1 MRNSGMIDQILTI
14 VLPLFVLIGLG
25 YAAARTG
32 VLDAGIGDALG
43 RFVYVIA
50 IPVLIF
56 RTLATSS
63 LDGVSP
69 WGFWFAYFTGVAVV
83 WTLGTLVVRKV
94 FRRDARAGVIA
105 GINAGFANTV
115 LVGVPLITAV
125 HGEAG
130 LVPLFVLISIHLPVL
145 TVVCALLMERAAVLD
160 GTQQPKPLPQLMA
173 DVAMNLA
180 TSPII
185 IGIVCGGLWRLTGWP
200 VTGIFADVLGRIAS
214 ATIPVALFS
223 LGMSMVAYGIRGN
236 LAPGLV
242 LSVLK
247 IGAMPAI
254 VWAMAT
260 YVVHLPPLWIS
271 VATLTAACPTGINAF
286 LFANRFGTGHAMSAN
301 SITLTTALA
310 VVTTGLWLVFLGS

>member
-1 MRNSGMIDQILTI
+1 MVDQILAI
-14 VLPLFVLIGLG
+14 VLPVFALIAIG
-25 YAAARTG
+25 YIAARIKL
-32 VLDAGIGDALG
+32 LDARIGDALG
-43 RFVYVIA
+43 QFVYVIA

-69 WGFWFAYFTGVAVV
+69 WGFWISYFTGVAVV
-83 WTLGTLVVRKV
+83 WTAGTLIIRKV
-94 FRRDARAGVIA
+94 FKREARAGVIG

-115 LVGVPLITAV
+115 LVGIPLITAL

-145 TVVCALLMERAAVLD
+145 TIVCAVLMERAAVLD
-160 GTQQPKPLPQLMA
+160 GTQEAKPLGELLA
-173 DVAMNLA
+173 GIARNLA
-180 TSPII
+180 TNPIV
-185 IGIVCGGLWRLTGWP
+185 IGILAGGIWRVTGLP
-200 VTGIFADVLGRIAS
+200 VEGIFADVLGRIAG
-214 ATIPVALFS
+214 AAIPIALFS

-242 LSVLK
+242 LGALK
-247 IGAMPAI
+247 IVVMPA
-254 VWAMAT
+254 VVYVMAAH
-260 YVVHLPPLWIS
+260 VVHLPPLWIS

-286 LFANRFGTGHAMSAN
+286 LFANRYGTGHAMSAN

-310 VVTTGLWLVFLGS
+310 VVATGAWMAFLGL